1 MALPRSVCFLVVN
14 LSSLLTFYTVVCY
27 SSADSCKEMKCQVL
41 EERDYSSEF
50 RFKASE
56 EGVRLVYL
64 NFKIFND
71 GYDPPVPKN
80 RILPY
85 RWTWAQ
91 SVSESMLALSY
102 DYDVLSLGLLKNQV
116 RSIMVTLKE
125 TQDGCFAHLTPPCQ
139 DITLATSL
147 LNFTRNLTTSKP
159 PDEINGVVCFRVV
172 EEFSFGVGGSFKYQC
187 CKQSGEQRGK
197 RKPIHCGFD
206 VIESK
211 WLLVFNYILNVV
223 VSVVFLYWPLL
234 FCAIPE
240 YFFNGIR
247 QKRQIPEEIPV
258 DDSSPITFA
267 VIVSKCAERLTFLKH
282 GLNVKLILLWYC
294 VLPIIFYVKLA
305 LYFIIK
311 GNFDDASGKLL
322 FQVGDYYLHIFDMKK
337 PVVYV
342 LFILPLFTIP
352 TVIFFFLRPEGANL
366 QTSKCSLCET
376 EGILT
381 PQKEVQKH
389 VKVIPSRVM
398 QVMETVLGQFT
409 NSKCELCRNTA
420 HMPSQH
426 SPCGHAICVLGS
438 VASAIVVC
446 PLAIVFTFLIFLLVS
461 VVCLVLYS
469 PLLCL
474 LQISFRFIHRRFFYK
489 SLFFLIFLYSSL
501 SLFIVVIF
509 SSQFVV
515 RMFGFVVMGIILNAE
530 FAIPFVTFFFV
541 VWRNIY
547 LCYSNLQNRYKEV
560 KTMISEQWKE
570 ISKEKMIPYEEDTI
584 PTALFLFVCNKR
596 RVLPIADE
604 VFLMLCSVLAILMFL
619 SIALAAIFLFK
630 VAYTSSAVVSTIAVF
645 VSGKIS
651 EMFFSRVTTG
661 YSISGWEKIRKKE
674 SIQLAVEEFQNIY
687 FSSESHW
694 VSMESDISYVSRLT
708 TV

>member
-14 LSSLLTFYTVVCY
+14 LSSLLTCYTVVCY
-27 SSADSCKEMKCQVL
+27 SLADSCKEMKCQVL

-71 GYDPPVPKN
+71 SYDPPVPKN
-80 RILPY
+80 SILPY

-116 RSIMVTLKE
+116 RSIIVTLKE

-322 FQVGDYYLHIFDMKK
+322 FQVGDYYLHIFDLKK

-352 TVIFFFLRPEGANL
+352 TVIFFF
-366 QTSKCSLCET
+366 
-376 EGILT
+376 
-381 PQKEVQKH
+381 
-389 VKVIPSRVM
+389 
-398 QVMETVLGQFT
+398 
-409 NSKCELCRNTA
+409 
-420 HMPSQH
+420 
-426 SPCGHAICVLGS
+426 
-438 VASAIVVC
+438 
-446 PLAIVFTFLIFLLVS
+446 
-461 VVCLVLYS
+461 
-469 PLLCL
+469 
-474 LQISFRFIHRRFFYK
+474 
-489 SLFFLIFLYSSL
+489 
-501 SLFIVVIF
+501 
-509 SSQFVV
+509 
-515 RMFGFVVMGIILNAE
+515 
-530 FAIPFVTFFFV
+530 
-541 VWRNIY
+541 
-547 LCYSNLQNRYKEV
+547 
-560 KTMISEQWKE
+560 
-570 ISKEKMIPYEEDTI
+570 
-584 PTALFLFVCNKR
+584 
-596 RVLPIADE
+596 
-604 VFLMLCSVLAILMFL
+604 
-619 SIALAAIFLFK
+619 
-630 VAYTSSAVVSTIAVF
+630 
-645 VSGKIS
+645 
-651 EMFFSRVTTG
+651 
-661 YSISGWEKIRKKE
+661 
-674 SIQLAVEEFQNIY
+674 
-687 FSSESHW
+687 
-694 VSMESDISYVSRLT
+694 
-708 TV
+708 

>member
-1 MALPRSVCFLVVN
+1 MALRRSVCFLVVN
-14 LSSLLTFYTVVCY
+14 LSSLLTCYTVVCY
-27 SSADSCKEMKCQVL
+27 SSADSCKEMKCQVI

-50 RFKASE
+50 RVKASE

-71 GYDPPVPKN
+71 SYDPLVPKN
-80 RILPY
+80 RILPH

-139 DITLATSL
+139 DIALATSL
-147 LNFTRNLTTSKP
+147 LNVTRNFTTSKL
-159 PDEINGVVCFRVV
+159 PDEINGVVCFRVF

-187 CKQSGEQRGK
+187 CKQSREERGK
-197 RKPIHCGFD
+197 RKPIHCDFD

-211 WLLVFNYILNVV
+211 WLLVFNSILNVV
-223 VSVVFLYWPLL
+223 VTVVCLYWPLL
-234 FCAIPE
+234 FCAILE
-240 YFFNGIR
+240 YFSNGIR
-247 QKRQIPEEIPV
+247 QKPQKPEEIPV
-258 DDSSPITFA
+258 DDSNPITFA
-267 VIVSKCAERLTFLKH
+267 VIVSECAERLTFLKH
-282 GLNVKLILLWYC
+282 GLNVKLIFLWYYA
-294 VLPIIFYVKLA
+294 LPIIFYVKLA
-305 LYFIIK
+305 LYLIIK
-311 GNFDDASGKLL
+311 GNFDDASSKLL

-352 TVIFFFLRPEGANL
+352 TVIFSFWRPEGANL
-366 QTSKCSLCET
+366 KTSKCSLCGT

-381 PQKEVQKH
+381 LQKEVQKH
-389 VKVIPSRVM
+389 VKVIPSKVM
-398 QVMETVLGQFT
+398 QVMETFLDQFT
-409 NSKCELCRNTA
+409 NSEWEVFSNTE
-420 HMPSQH
+420 HMHPQH
-426 SPCGHAICVLGS
+426 SRCGHAICALGS
-438 VASAIVVC
+438 VASALVVC
-446 PLAIVFTFLIFLLVS
+446 PLAIVFTFLIVLLVS

-469 PLLCL
+469 PLFCL
-474 LQISFRFIHRRFFYK
+474 LQISFRFVRKRSFYK
-489 SLFFLIFLYSSL
+489 SLFFLILLYSSL
-501 SLFIVVIF
+501 SLSIVVFF

-515 RMFGFVVMGIILNAE
+515 RMSGFVVMGIILNAE
-530 FAIPFVTFFFV
+530 FAIPYVTFFFV

-560 KTMISEQWKE
+560 KTMISEQWKK

-584 PTALFLFVCNKR
+584 PTELFWFVCNEY
-596 RVLPIADE
+596 RVLPIANE
-604 VFLMLCSVLAILMFL
+604 IFSMLCNVLAILTFL

-651 EMFFSRVTTG
+651 EMFFSGVTTR

-674 SIQLAVEEFQNIY
+674 SIQLAVEEFHKKK
-687 FSSESHW
+687 FSSQSYW
-694 VSMESDISYVSRLT
+694 ALIASDTSYVWRST
-708 TV
+708 SV

>member
-14 LSSLLTFYTVVCY
+14 LCSLLTCYTVVCY
-27 SSADSCKEMKCQVL
+27 SSADSCKEMKCQLL

-71 GYDPPVPKN
+71 SYDPLVPNN

-91 SVSESMLALSY
+91 SVSQSMLSLSH

-116 RSIMVTLKE
+116 RSMMVTLKE

-139 DITLATSL
+139 DIALATSL
-147 LNFTRNLTTSKP
+147 LSVTRNLTTSIL
-159 PDEINGVVCFRVV
+159 PDEINGVVCFRVF

-187 CKQSGEQRGK
+187 CKQSREERGK

-206 VIESK
+206 VVESK
-211 WLLVFNYILNVV
+211 WLLVFNGILNIV
-223 VSVVFLYWPLL
+223 VSIVFLYWPLL
-234 FCAIPE
+234 LCAIPE
-240 YFFNGIR
+240 YSFNGIHEKR
-247 QKRQIPEEIPV
+247 QKPEEIPV

-267 VIVSKCAERLTFLKH
+267 VIVRNCTERLTFLKH
-282 GLNVKLILLWYC
+282 GFNVKLILLWYC
-294 VLPIIFYVKLA
+294 ALPIIFYVKLA

-352 TVIFFFLRPEGANL
+352 TLTFSFWRPEGGIL
-366 QTSKCSLCET
+366 QTSKCCLCET

-381 PQKEVQKH
+381 PQKEVQNH

-398 QVMETVLGQFT
+398 EVMKTFLGQFT
-409 NSKCELCRNTA
+409 NSKCELFRNTE
-420 HMPSQH
+420 HMHSQH

-438 VASAIVVC
+438 VASVLVVC
-446 PLAIVFTFLIFLLVS
+446 PLAIVFTFLIFSFVS

-469 PLLCL
+469 PLFCL
-474 LQISFRFIHRRFFYK
+474 LQISFRFIHKRIFYN
-489 SLFFLIFLYSSL
+489 SLFFLFFLYSSL
-501 SLFIVVIF
+501 SLSIVIIF

-530 FAIPFVTFFFV
+530 LAIPYVTFFFV

-570 ISKEKMIPYEEDTI
+570 ISKKKMIPYKEDTI
-584 PTALFLFVCNKR
+584 PIALFLFICNER
-596 RVLPIADE
+596 RVLPISNE
-604 VFLMLCSVLAILMFL
+604 VFVMLCNVLAILIFL

-630 VAYTSSAVVSTIAVF
+630 EAFTLSAIVSSITVF

-661 YSISGWEKIRKKE
+661 YNISGWEKIRKKE
-674 SIQLAVEEFQNIY
+674 SIRLAVKKFQEEHFPRK
-687 FSSESHW
+687 
-694 VSMESDISYVSRLT
+694 VTGLRMASDIPYVWRVS

>member
-1 MALPRSVCFLVVN
+1 M
-14 LSSLLTFYTVVCY
+14 
-27 SSADSCKEMKCQVL
+27 
-41 EERDYSSEF
+41 
-50 RFKASE
+50 
-56 EGVRLVYL
+56 
-64 NFKIFND
+64 
-71 GYDPPVPKN
+71 
-80 RILPY
+80 
-85 RWTWAQ
+85 
-91 SVSESMLALSY
+91 
-102 DYDVLSLGLLKNQV
+102 
-116 RSIMVTLKE
+116 
-125 TQDGCFAHLTPPCQ
+125 
-139 DITLATSL
+139 
-147 LNFTRNLTTSKP
+147 
-159 PDEINGVVCFRVV
+159 
-172 EEFSFGVGGSFKYQC
+172 
-187 CKQSGEQRGK
+187 
-197 RKPIHCGFD
+197 
-206 VIESK
+206 
-211 WLLVFNYILNVV
+211 
-223 VSVVFLYWPLL
+223 
-234 FCAIPE
+234 
-240 YFFNGIR
+240 
-247 QKRQIPEEIPV
+247 
-258 DDSSPITFA
+258 
-267 VIVSKCAERLTFLKH
+267 
-282 GLNVKLILLWYC
+282 
-294 VLPIIFYVKLA
+294 
-305 LYFIIK
+305 
-311 GNFDDASGKLL
+311 
-322 FQVGDYYLHIFDMKK
+322 
-337 PVVYV
+337 
-342 LFILPLFTIP
+342 
-352 TVIFFFLRPEGANL
+352 RPEGANL

-438 VASAIVVC
+438 VASALVVC

-604 VFLMLCSVLAILMFL
+604 VFLMLCNVLAILMFL